1 MMSDFISTG
10 PEEQDEMQTGADFR
24 SEEPR
29 TLAPAD
35 WTISRTADEDDEDR
49 PRSRED
55 SDDYWKK
62 VDAVIEEWKERD
74 RFHDYPDF

>member
-10 PEEQDEMQTGADFR
+10 PDEQDEMQTGAVIR

-35 WTISRTADEDDEDR
+35 ELARRTADEDDEDA
-49 PRSRED
+49 PRDR
-55 SDDYWKK
+55 SDEYWRM
-62 VDAVIEEWKERD
+62 VDQKLAEWKERE
-74 RFHDYPDF
+74 R